1 MLLTE
6 PIVSLL
12 CLYMGFQF
20 GLLYCFVVASPYVF
34 RTIYNFNTNAQG
46 LSFLGFI
53 IGCLLGS
60 AFLMLVHR
68 LVYIPRLA
76 RFIANNQDKSAQFPP
91 EERLPAAKIGSLA
104 LPAGL
109 FWFAWTARS
118 GVHWIC
124 PIAAQALVMF
134 GSVTVYVP
142 AGMYM
147 MDTYGALYGASA
159 NGANS
164 LLRYSLA
171 AAFPLFTLRMFEGLG
186 VGWACSLLG
195 FCTVAMAPIPWAFG
209 RWGPGLRE
217 ASSYQRGD

>member
-1 MLLTE
+1 
-6 PIVSLL
+6 
-12 CLYMGFQF
+12 
-20 GLLYCFVVASPYVF
+20 
-34 RTIYNFNTNAQG
+34 
-46 LSFLGFI
+46 
-53 IGCLLGS
+53 
-60 AFLMLVHR
+60 
-68 LVYIPRLA
+68 
-76 RFIANNQDKSAQFPP
+76 
-91 EERLPAAKIGSLA
+91 
-104 LPAGL
+104 
-109 FWFAWTARS
+109 
-118 GVHWIC
+118 
-124 PIAAQALVMF
+124 MF

-186 VGWACSLLG
+186 IGWACSLLG

-209 RWGPGLRE
+209 RWGPGLRD